1 MTFLVQCPITI
12 LTFLLCLAAE
22 VPNSNCNDGALRLV
36 GGSVPSEGRVEVCIN
51 RAWGTVCRGTSRYYR
66 SNTWNVQDARVV
78 CRQLGYQQFG
88 KYIRITTVNV
98 LKLTLPPPPLKNKNV
113 IITSD

>member
-1 MTFLVQCPITI
+1 MII
-12 LTFLLCLAAE
+12 LHSWCVVVCLAAGI
-22 VPNSNCNDGALRLV
+22 PSSNCNDGALKLV

-51 RAWGTVCRGTSRYYR
+51 RAWGTVCRGTGYYH

-88 KYIRITTVNV
+88 KYII
-98 LKLTLPPPPLKNKNV
+98 
-113 IITSD
+113 